1 MEGGQAP
8 HRGVSG
14 TPWVVLGRMLGHG
27 GCFSDPMKDLG
38 ALGRVPGPW
47 SGVRRRPQS
56 CRCGDPMGEWG
67 LFTVGLGAYGR
78 AGLGA
83 GAGLAP
89 VPRRPPLPGLHP
101 AQEPAESVRCVPPL
115 RPPAGLSAPRMTL
128 SASPGLLERPALP
141 PALAV
146 PTVTYKLFLA
156 GRSGVGKTALV
167 AWLGGTPAPA
177 AHHET
182 LGIEATTLFWPA
194 KPRGSGRPVLFQ
206 LHLWDCGDGALRKF
220 EHLLPACKEEADAA
234 LFLFSF
240 TDRAS
245 FEELPALMGR
255 VLGPGDRHLVRV
267 VVGTKYPFGGPQ
279 RSPRGG
285 GIAPPGLSALG
296 IAGAENGTTMDS
308 LLLLIFTEF
317 WGFFRCSFTPP
328 PAVPEWVRTRRFL
341 SIWYLSRLRMCTN
354 GYTNGFTVPAYF

>member
-220 EHLLPACKEEADAA
+220 EHLLPGCPRAQACKEEADAA

-267 VVGTKYPFGGPQ
+267 VVGTKFDLAPHAAVTEGDVRAFEGTQGLRVLRAGGT
-279 RSPRGG
+279 
-285 GIAPPGLSALG
+285 
-296 IAGAENGTTMDS
+296 AGAGGARAGLARVAPVLDALVEELWRRDQVTAGV
-308 LLLLIFTEF
+308 
-317 WGFFRCSFTPP
+317 TPGDTGDTP
-328 PAVPEWVRTRRFL
+328 T
-341 SIWYLSRLRMCTN
+341 
-354 GYTNGFTVPAYF
+354 